1 MPYMSQAYIES
12 LGDDQLVET
21 VYSHQTLGYHPE
33 TGDQLLIPH
42 KDRFSGTYILGVQG
56 VGKSGLLENLI
67 SHDIYCNHAVIAL
80 DPHGDLT
87 KNCIAQLPPDKLP
100 KTYLLDIED
109 EDYPLGLNIFNP
121 PIGNSSVALY
131 QAIDRV
137 MHCFEVLWP
146 DVLEQQHLPRYLRA
160 ATLTLFANPGST
172 LVDMYS
178 LLIDDA
184 TRHRMLRNVSDPS
197 VHQFWQMQYDQ
208 LSAVDRFT
216 RVRPLLGRLEALF
229 MGRTLVRNIVGQRQ
243 TTIDFRKA
251 IENKEIIFIRLPL
264 KTLTQDSKLIG
275 TLLIA
280 QIHAALFSFS
290 DLPEDKRPGFS
301 LYIDEF
307 EHFAT
312 SDFSEMFTEGR
323 KFGVRLTLAHQYRRQ
338 IPEFLRASTLTAR
351 TVVCFQPT
359 PEDAREMS
367 QLFLNGETTIEPESI
382 EVNPVDYLLK
392 HGSDIPDVQA
402 FTDFYLRPLQ
412 HFSRNAEIE
421 IKNPGFQADH
431 IPFWV
436 LNVQAPKDK
445 PKVANPINRL
455 NHLLYEVMKTG
466 QSTLP
471 IHPDI
476 VRGFSNCGLGFY
488 PDFHN
493 SLGKSKLLSDYVQF
507 PPYLVVEGKGGLRF
521 TREPENG
528 KEQLYHFLFH
538 LRSTMCYLAESPL
551 GKKSSPSA
559 SDVSRML
566 TQLPKRA
573 AFVRSGE
580 DVGVIYTDKT
590 AEHCNISELGRR
602 YYLIR
607 GQTRAKYCKPK
618 EELVTPTS
626 ASDEPFLSRWE
637 EVQ

>member
-1 MPYMSQAYIES
+1 MPFMSEAYIDS
-12 LGDDQLVET
+12 LEDDQLVET

-42 KDRFSGTYILGVQG
+42 KDRFSGTYILGKQG
-56 VGKSGLLENLI
+56 QGKSSLLENMI
-67 SHDIYCNHAVIAL
+67 AHDIYCNHAVIIL
-80 DPHGDLT
+80 DPHADLT
-87 KNCIAQLPPDKLP
+87 RNSIAQLPPDKLA

-109 EDYPLGLNIFNP
+109 EDYPFGLNIFNAP
-121 PIGNSSVALY
+121 TGKSSVAFN

-160 ATLTLFANPGST
+160 ATITLFANPGST

-184 TRHRMLRNVSDPS
+184 TRRRMLKNVSDPS

-208 LSAVDRFT
+208 LSGVDRIT

-229 MGRTLVRNIVGQRQ
+229 MGRSLVRNIVGQRQ

-264 KTLTQDSKLIG
+264 KTLTQDSRLIG

-280 QIHAALFSFS
+280 QIHQALFSFA

-301 LYIDEF
+301 LFLDEF

-323 KFGVRLTLAHQYRRQ
+323 KFGVRLTLAHQYRHQ
-338 IPEFLRASTLTAR
+338 LPEFLRASTMTAR
-351 TVVCFQPT
+351 TIVCFQST
-359 PEDAREMS
+359 QEDAREMS
-367 QLFLNGETTIEPESI
+367 HLFLGGESVVEPENI

-392 HGSDIPDVQA
+392 HGSDNSQVQT
-402 FTDFYLRPLQ
+402 FTDFYLRQLQ
-412 HFSRNAEIE
+412 HFGRNAEIE
-421 IKNPGFQADH
+421 IRNPGFRYDH
-431 IPFWV
+431 ISYWALHV
-436 LNVQAPKDK
+436 K
-445 PKVANPINRL
+445 PPEGKPTVANPFHRL
-455 NHLLYEVMKTG
+455 NHLLHEVMKTG
-466 QSTLP
+466 NGNLP

-488 PDFHN
+488 GDFKIAN
-493 SLGKSKLLSDYVQF
+493 KSKLLSADISF
-507 PPYLVVEGKGGLRF
+507 PPYLVAETSGGSQWKRL
-521 TREPENG
+521 PETG
-528 KEQLYHFLFH
+528 REQLGHFLYH
-538 LRSTMCYLAESPL
+538 LRQTMNYLSQNPI
-551 GKKSSPSA
+551 GKKSTMSSSEAA
-559 SDVSRML
+559 SSL
-566 TQLPKRA
+566 LQLPRRA
-573 AFVRSGE
+573 AWVRSGE
-580 DVGVIYTDKT
+580 TIGVIYTDKT
-590 AEHCNISELGRR
+590 AAHCDTRELGRR

-607 GQTRAKYCKPK
+607 GQTRAKYCSPVMA
-618 EELVTPTS
+618 EPIVDSTP
-626 ASDEPFLSRWE
+626 EPPISRWE
-637 EVQ
+637 VVQ